1 MCLPLLLGICLSLT
15 VLVFAL
21 QSGIVTFLMAVL
33 ISIFI
38 LAIGIWLIDLHS
50 QGYFHWMFYRLT
62 EPSGDRMPANWDGTV
77 PFAPAPSSGVSSSL
91 LPAEEVAAS
100 SGVPRLRPREL
111 APPTIEES

>member
-1 MCLPLLLGICLSLT
+1 MSKKAKNGRQVLLKLTRVRHWRMCLPLLLGICLSLT

-77 PFAPAPSSGVSSSL
+77 K
-91 LPAEEVAAS
+91 E
-100 SGVPRLRPREL
+100 
-111 APPTIEES
+111 